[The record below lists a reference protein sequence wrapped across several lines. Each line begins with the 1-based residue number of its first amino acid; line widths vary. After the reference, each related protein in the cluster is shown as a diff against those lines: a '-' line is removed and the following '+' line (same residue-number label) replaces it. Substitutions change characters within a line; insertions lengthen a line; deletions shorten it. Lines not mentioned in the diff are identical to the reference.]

1 MTDAPVAADL
11 LQTLDIHG
19 DLTSQVT
26 FYHLSLI
33 DDSGNFLYLI
43 VGQVSYTGI
52 RVNTCLCQDS
62 VGRSSSDSVDIGK
75 STPAIRAMYV
85 SSIYTINIFLI
96 GMPV

>member
-62 VGRSSSDSVDIGK
+62 VGK